1 MEYAEKP
8 EMRTARM
15 QAGDDGGDGTY
26 QYYFSGIPAKG
37 YQQEG
42 YDTDSGTVVTGYLK
56 DVKTVNGLPIK
67 AKYSPSGDLVGFVAP
82 SDYRNWLTGNSSV
95 SGSWDASGKPTPV
108 QYTPSKGF
116 LSGFIS
122 DLGSYISD
130 VANISFDVAKEFA
143 SDPTVQKM
151 VAAVVGGPPAVA
163 AVSAAQGDSPEDIAK
178 SYIIS
183 EGLNQVSAPTTDP
196 NAVGSATGPDNIDVG
211 GGWNPATG
219 ATAAELEDARVA
231 LEQPP
236 VETVPVETPPPTV
249 EQITSD
255 IAADNIDAGGG
266 WNPATGATEA
276 ELAQAKAAMASNGW
290 TLKQALDAVR
300 AGLLVNSI
308 TGDPLGLG
316 DSGGGV
322 GSTGQTG
329 FAQVPIP
336 TEWKSPEYSY
346 TPVQNVTFED
356 LFPGVSLQGTQWQGL
371 QNIQP
376 NMSFNDIFASGMQQT
391 PMGSPVDINQIVSA
405 IVGQNAKI

>member
-1 MEYAEKP
+1 MGCCGGFVGKLVD
-8 EMRTARM
+8 TAVSIVTDPVQNVKDM
-15 QAGDDGGDGTY
+15 AKTIDDIVIQPAIDIVEGSIDLSKNSLETAGKVTE
-26 QYYFSGIPAKG
+26 S
-37 YQQEG
+37 
-42 YDTDSGTVVTGYLK
+42 VVK
-56 DVKTVNGLPIK
+56 
-67 AKYSPSGDLVGFVAP
+67 GDL
-82 SDYRNWLTGNSSV
+82 SDAEDELK
-95 SGSWDASGKPTPV
+95 SGVNNIDAI
-108 QYTPSKGF
+108 
-116 LSGFIS
+116 LSET
-122 DLGSYISD
+122 YMD
-130 VANISFDVAKEFA
+130 VR
-143 SDPTVQKM
+143 DPLEA
-151 VAAVVGGPPAVA
+151 AAVIAGNYFLPGSSLVTKELVSEGAQDILNTSGGQKLTLA
-163 AVSAAQGDSPEDIAK
+163 AGATGGAQGNTSNYGEIGKAVGVTP
-178 SYIIS
+178 
-183 EGLNQVSAPTTDP
+183 DP
-196 NAVGSATGPDNIDVG
+196 NAVGGVTGPDNIDVG
-211 GGWNPATG
+211 GGWSPADG
-219 ATAAELEDARVA
+219 ATAAELEAARVA

-266 WNPATGATEA
+266 WSPATGATEA

-316 DSGGGV
+316 DSGGG
-322 GSTGQTG
+322 GGATGPTG

-371 QNIQP
+371 QNVQP